1 MQAVQGIY
9 DGKNIRLLEPV
20 RADANA
26 RVIITFLDSTPAGN
40 LPATRLED
48 VAGCLHYGSP
58 AKSLADMDA
67 AIQRGVAER
76 WK

>member
-26 RVIITFLDSTPAGN
+26 RVIITFLDAEPAGK

-48 VAGCLHYGSP
+48 VAGSLGYKGP
-58 AKSLADMDA
+58 AKTLADMDA